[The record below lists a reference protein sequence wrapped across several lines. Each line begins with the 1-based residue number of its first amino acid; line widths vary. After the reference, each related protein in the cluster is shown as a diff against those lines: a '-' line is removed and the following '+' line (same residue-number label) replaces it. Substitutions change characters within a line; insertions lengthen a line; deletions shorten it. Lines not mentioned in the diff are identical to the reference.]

1 MLEKEKR
8 QIRSVFSP
16 LSLDENLMEE
26 VKEPDTREVE
36 HALDV
41 LSKNIRKIQK
51 SVIG

>member
-41 LSKNIRKIQK
+41 LSKKYTEDTK
-51 SVIG
+51 KV

>member
-1 MLEKEKR
+1 MCDAGKEKR

-41 LSKNIRKIQK
+41 LSKIYGRYKK
-51 SVIG
+51 V